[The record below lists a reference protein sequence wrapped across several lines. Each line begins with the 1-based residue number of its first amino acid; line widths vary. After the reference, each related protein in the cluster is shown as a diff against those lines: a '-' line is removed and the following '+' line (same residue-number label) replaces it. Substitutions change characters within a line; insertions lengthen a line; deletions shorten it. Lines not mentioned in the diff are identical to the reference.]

1 MGRSA
6 DVVAIRGRWVSV
18 FEAKIDNWRKALEQ
32 CETHRLV
39 ADFICLAVANGAI
52 ADELNAEVK
61 KLGYGLVHFTADQK
75 LLWICKPSRNLQV
88 WRPQRQVWADG
99 IRRVAYAN

>member
-1 MGRSA
+1 MGQSA

-18 FEAKIDNWRKALEQ
+18 FEAKIDNWRKAIEQ

-52 ADELNAEVK
+52 NDKLQTEVK
-61 KLGYGLVHFTADQK
+61 KLGYGLVHYTTNQEWR
-75 LLWICKPSRNLQV
+75 WICKPLRNPEV
-88 WRPQRQVWADG
+88 WRPQRRIWSDG
-99 IRRVAYAN
+99 VRRVAYAN